1 MITGNMKNFII
12 LTDENSYLTAS
23 FEGAFEKCNMR
34 AKVTGITEAKELI
47 EQKITSGLLICTSP
61 DLPKKTTGIK
71 AVADLAIKRN
81 LPVFIMGNKEELNL
95 VWTIIPKEM
104 VAEAFLR
111 PINMGSMVASICEKL
126 EKCSKASEKKKIL
139 AVDDSGIILRNI
151 KHLLEDTYQVI
162 LANSG
167 AMAIKYLTLN
177 TVDLIL
183 LDYEMPIVDGKQV
196 MQMIREDNEFQNI
209 PIIFL
214 TGKNDTESVMKV
226 MELKPDGY
234 LLKTMEPKK
243 LHQAIDNFFA
253 TH

>member
-1 MITGNMKNFII
+1 MITGNMKDFII
-12 LTDENSYLTAS
+12 LTDENSYLAAS
-23 FEGAFEKCNMR
+23 FEGAFEKKEIR
-34 AKVTGITEAKELI
+34 AKVTGISEARELI
-47 EQKITSGLLICTSP
+47 TQESINGLLICTSP
-61 DLPKKTTGIK
+61 NLPQKTAGIK
-71 AVADLAIKRN
+71 TVADLAIKQN
-81 LPVFIMGNKEELNL
+81 LPVFIMGNKEELDI
-95 VWTIIPKEM
+95 VWSIIPKEM
-104 VAEAFLR
+104 VTQAFLR
-111 PINMGSMVASICEKL
+111 PINMGSMVESICEQL
-126 EKCSKASEKKKIL
+126 EKRSKASGKKKIL

-196 MQMIREDNEFQNI
+196 MQMIREDTEFQNI

-234 LLKTMEPKK
+234 LLKTMEPQK
-243 LHQAIDNFFA
+243 LHQAIDHFFA
-253 TH
+253 NH